1 MSSSPL
7 HLVSED
13 EYLHT
18 AYRPDCDYV
27 DGFVLERN
35 LGTHPHG
42 RLQLLVAAYLLAQER
57 PRQIHAVVECRLKI
71 RPHKYRIPD
80 VMVLPA
86 AASYPPVIEQPP
98 LLCIE
103 VVSPDDRLP
112 DLVIRAGDY
121 LSLGV
126 PVTWILAPGSKQ
138 KYIYSQQGT
147 VESFDPVLRQGAIEL
162 PIAELFAQL

>member
-7 HLVSED
+7 DLVSED

-18 AYRPDCDYV
+18 PYRPDCDYV
-27 DGFVLERN
+27 DGLVLERN

-98 LLCIE
+98 CCVSRLCRRMTGCRI
-103 VVSPDDRLP
+103 S
-112 DLVIRAGDY
+112 
-121 LSLGV
+121 
-126 PVTWILAPGSKQ
+126 
-138 KYIYSQQGT
+138 
-147 VESFDPVLRQGAIEL
+147 
-162 PIAELFAQL
+162 